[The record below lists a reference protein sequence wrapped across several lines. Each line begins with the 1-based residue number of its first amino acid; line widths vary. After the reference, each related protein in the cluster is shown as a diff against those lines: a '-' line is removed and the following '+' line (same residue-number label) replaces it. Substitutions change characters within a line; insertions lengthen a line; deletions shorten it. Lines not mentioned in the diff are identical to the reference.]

1 MKADPDAAA
10 VIFRTVINVVRVLGV
25 LAAPIIPDVAAAIL
39 AAVAPDLSLDWP
51 DDIARAS
58 TRLEPGA
65 PFDVP
70 EVLFRKL
77 TDDELVAW
85 EARFGNHGG

>member
-1 MKADPDAAA
+1 M
-10 VIFRTVINVVRVLGV
+10 
-25 LAAPIIPDVAAAIL
+25 
-39 AAVAPDLSLDWP
+39 
-51 DDIARAS
+51 
-58 TRLEPGA
+58 EPGT